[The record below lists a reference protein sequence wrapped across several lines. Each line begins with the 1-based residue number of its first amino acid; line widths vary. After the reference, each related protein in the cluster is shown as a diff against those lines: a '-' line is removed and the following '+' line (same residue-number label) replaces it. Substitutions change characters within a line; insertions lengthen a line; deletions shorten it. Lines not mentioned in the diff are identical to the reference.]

1 MERRVVFKNKEARK
15 LFFSKLK
22 ELKGATSWAKFYKLI
37 SIPKSTCQRYRYGR
51 AAIPK
56 TFFDWAY
63 NQLSPKERDYFK
75 NKILIKPSTWGAV
88 LGGKTTAKNHPAILQ
103 NGRVKGLQKL
113 KALMNNK
120 YSRNF
125 DLNLPLSKDLCEFIG
140 AFIGDG
146 FTNRYGSVYQTEITG
161 DGKLDKKYLLF
172 LAAKVST
179 LLNGITPHLYK
190 KNIKGH

>member
-1 MERRVVFKNKEARK
+1 VERKVVFKNKEARK

-37 SIPKSTCQRYRYGR
+37 PIPKSTCQRYRYGR

-75 NKILIKPSTWGAV
+75 K
-88 LGGKTTAKNHPAILQ
+88 KTTAKNHPAILQ